1 MPGKEQASTRGW
13 RRVLF
18 ITAFCSAVSSAG
30 WFVAPL
36 ADFGVEPAS
45 GPVQHLTQW
54 ILHTDDHQ
62 GWPFVVVDK
71 IQARVFVFSP
81 SGQLLGAAPALLGL
95 SMGDDALA
103 GTGERPLSDIAPHER
118 ITPAGRFVAN
128 LDVNAVGQALLWVD
142 YEQAISLHPVRN
154 ANPDERRLDRLA
166 TPSAQDN
173 RITYGCI
180 NVPARFWRT
189 VVAPTFAGTQ
199 GIVYVLPD
207 THSLGLVFAV
217 DSIRDLE

>member
-1 MPGKEQASTRGW
+1 MPGIEHAPTRGW

-30 WFVAPL
+30 WLVAPL

-45 GPVQHLTQW
+45 GSVQHLAQW

-62 GWPFVVVDK
+62 GLPFVVVDK

-81 SGQLLGAAPALLGL
+81 SGQLLGAAPALPGL
-95 SMGDDALA
+95 SMGDDGLA

-128 LDVNAVGQALLWVD
+128 LDVNAVGQALLWGD

-166 TPSAQDN
+166 TPSTQDN
-173 RITYGCI
+173 RITYGGI

-189 VVAPTFAGTQ
+189 IVAPLFEGTQ

-207 THSLGLVFAV
+207 THPLGLVFAV
-217 DSIRDLE
+217 DSARDLD

>member
-1 MPGKEQASTRGW
+1 MHRMGSTHPNDW
-13 RRVLF
+13 RRLLLVMVLS
-18 ITAFCSAVSSAG
+18 SAVASAS

-36 ADFGVEPAS
+36 TDFGAEPAS

-54 ILHTDDHQ
+54 ILRTDDHQ
-62 GWPFVVVDK
+62 GLPFVVVDK
-71 IQARVFVFSP
+71 IQARVFVFSH

-95 SMGDDALA
+95 SMGDDGLT
-103 GTGERPLSDIAPHER
+103 GTGERPLSDIAAHER

-128 LDVNAVGQALLWVD
+128 LDVNAMGQALLWVD

-189 VVAPTFAGTQ
+189 MLAPTFAGTQ

-217 DSIRDLE
+217 DSVRDLE